1 MTTVFKPKRSEV
13 AASVPTTGQL
23 EVGEIALN
31 ITDGKFYT
39 KTSSNI
45 VKEVG
50 GAGAVT
56 LQGVTNVGATTTND
70 IILNGA
76 DLVFEGNI
84 ENAFE
89 TTLTVA
95 EPTVDRT
102 ITLPNVDGTIIT
114 TGHLSSITSL
124 GAQTTSLNLAQNVN
138 IIFEGASDDAYE
150 TTLTVADPT
159 ADRTI
164 TLPNQNGTIAMVDDA
179 LALSIVFGG

>member
-1 MTTVFKPKRSEV
+1 MPTVFKTKRSEV

-56 LQGVTNVGATTTND
+56 LQGATNSGNSTTND
-70 IILNGA
+70 IVLNGSN
-76 DLVFEGNI
+76 LVFEGSI

-89 TTLTVA
+89 TSLTVV
-95 EPTVDRT
+95 EPT
-102 ITLPNVDGTIIT
+102 G
-114 TGHLSSITSL
+114 
-124 GAQTTSLNLAQNVN
+124 
-138 IIFEGASDDAYE
+138 
-150 TTLTVADPT
+150 
-159 ADRTI
+159 DRTI
-164 TLPNQNGTIAMVDDA
+164 TLPNQSGTVAMVDDA